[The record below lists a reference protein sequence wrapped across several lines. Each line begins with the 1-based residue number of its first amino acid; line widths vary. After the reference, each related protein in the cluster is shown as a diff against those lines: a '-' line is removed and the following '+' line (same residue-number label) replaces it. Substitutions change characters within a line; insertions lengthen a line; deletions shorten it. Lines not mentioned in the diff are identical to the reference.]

1 MLGGSPWSRETHQG
15 GSPLPRSA
23 LVACLAATLVAAAPL
38 AIRFGV
44 GAQNATPGTG
54 PAAMVLV
61 EHNDA
66 VTDVDLGAA
75 GPSPGDLRVWGPHPL
90 YDEPNADDTGATTQ
104 GTCVAFNAVFDC
116 LAHETILFPDGS
128 TLEIQGSQAGAA
140 KTSTRTIVGG
150 SGRYL
155 GAIWTVT
162 VAPTADLAVWTKTI
176 ELLARSGRP

>member
-1 MLGGSPWSRETHQG
+1 M
-15 GSPLPRSA
+15 PRSA

-75 GPSPGDLRVWGPHPL
+75 GPSPGDLRVWGPHLL
-90 YDEPNADDTGATTQ
+90 YDEP
-104 GTCVAFNAVFDC
+104 NAVFDC

-155 GAIWTVT
+155 GGDLDGHSCADGRSRGLDEDNRAPRAERSP
-162 VAPTADLAVWTKTI
+162 VA
-176 ELLARSGRP
+176 LLSCLS